1 MSGQN
6 ILTGSK
12 LCWEAIFRQGT
23 ICRLCPDA
31 ILRPDEIFSMDE
43 IGVTVKWS
51 LEKPCLQWKGKRT
64 SLQWSRN
71 DHNCITNGYKRVFA
85 SFIFHS
91 VSRNNHVVC
100 GIFIVISRHY
110 DFRPSNEFLTRGRVF
125 QFNLHSNSFLA
136 FIRISQ
142 FILGI
147 FHSQFSFALPF
158 ILNDFFWISLRWFQ
172 SPCHSWIPAAWIK
185 FNSMSISTFLL
196 FAYEAP
202 VTHFSFLS
210 RNTARLAQCKD
221 DMAEDSD
228 SLMWKCPGKRA
239 KM

>member
-1 MSGQN
+1 MHA
-6 ILTGSK
+6 LTQFLSTPLK
-12 LCWEAIFRQGT
+12 LPKYPSQTQTCERAKK
-23 ICRLCPDA
+23 L
-31 ILRPDEIFSMDE
+31 
-43 IGVTVKWS
+43 
-51 LEKPCLQWKGKRT
+51 KG
-64 SLQWSRN
+64 L
-71 DHNCITNGYKRVFA
+71 HCITNGYKRVFA

-110 DFRPSNEFLTRGRVF
+110 DSRPSNEFLTRGRVF

-142 FILGI
+142 SIFGI

-172 SPCHSWIPAAWIK
+172 SPCHSWIPAAWIQ

-196 FAYEAP
+196 FAHEAP

-210 RNTARLAQCKD
+210 RNKYC
-221 DMAEDSD
+221 
-228 SLMWKCPGKRA
+228 
-239 KM
+239 

>member
-1 MSGQN
+1 MPPEVVHDLSSDQRY
-6 ILTGSK
+6 SY
-12 LCWEAIFRQGT
+12 
-23 ICRLCPDA
+23 
-31 ILRPDEIFSMDE
+31 
-43 IGVTVKWS
+43 
-51 LEKPCLQWKGKRT
+51 
-64 SLQWSRN
+64 
-71 DHNCITNGYKRVFA
+71 CITKMITTG
-85 SFIFHS
+85 
-91 VSRNNHVVC
+91 VVDEDLLQHK
-100 GIFIVISRHY
+100 ISKVDHLR
-110 DFRPSNEFLTRGRVF
+110 RLNIG
-125 QFNLHSNSFLA
+125 N
-136 FIRISQ
+136 RISQ